1 MSIQTDQK
9 GLIRVE
15 ISRLF
20 QEHLIKVFIA
30 GVYGYRIF
38 NLVVCGY
45 FDIPYHIEQ
54 KGLDHLCEGCVVAP
68 INQQSGNREGDQDDQ
83 AKQESQGAGNAGG
96 DGEVR
101 QPTYSDAGGW
111 DRSASRGDSQSI
123 KHIETGDFYEGDRD
137 G

>member
-1 MSIQTDQK
+1 MEFHEYFKLVFYLHSAEQVREMSIQTDQK
-9 GLIRVE
+9 GLTRVE

-83 AKQESQGAGNAGG
+83 AKQESQGAGNTGG

-101 QPTYSDAGGW
+101 QPTYSDA
-111 DRSASRGDSQSI
+111 
-123 KHIETGDFYEGDRD
+123 
-137 G
+137 